1 MSKFLKINLLI
12 KYLLI
17 LIILISVSSCDQSE
31 KAEKKF
37 GSGKVIVKV
46 FSSLTC
52 PHCANFHL
60 QVIVELKKKYNDSSQ
75 VEFKHVS
82 FPLDL
87 AALNAEKIMYCFN
100 NNEKRFDFLTEIYKN
115 QKSWAVGSDIILI
128 NDSIKKIGKKLGLES
143 TKMNKC
149 LEDDKIQEKIL
160 NERISAQK
168 KYKISSTPTIYINK
182 KKYTGKHEFNAFE
195 KEMVKEF

>member
-1 MSKFLKINLLI
+1 M
-12 KYLLI
+12 
-17 LIILISVSSCDQSE
+17 
-31 KAEKKF
+31 
-37 GSGKVIVKV
+37 
-46 FSSLTC
+46 
-52 PHCANFHL
+52 
-60 QVIVELKKKYNDSSQ
+60 IVELKKKYNNSSQ

-149 LEDDKIQEKIL
+149 LEDDKIQEEIL

>member
-1 MSKFLKINLLI
+1 MKKKIISLIFFLSIFTSVFASKDDFLKIGPA
-12 KYLLI
+12 
-17 LIILISVSSCDQSE
+17 D
-31 KAEKKF
+31 A
-37 GSGKVIVKV
+37 KVVVKV

-60 QVIVELKKKYNDSSQ
+60 KVIVELKKKYNNSSQ

-115 QKSWAVGSDIILI
+115 QKSWAVGSDIVLI

-143 TKMNKC
+143 AKMNKC
-149 LEDDKIQEKIL
+149 LEDDKIQEEIL

-168 KYKISSTPTIYINK
+168 KYKISSTPTIYINE
-182 KKYTGKHEFNAFE
+182 KKYSGKHEFNAFE
-195 KEMVKEF
+195 KEMAKEF